1 MNNKE
6 NGFSLVK
13 WFSASLL
20 CLALGG
26 CQTFVPTPAL
36 DQRFP
41 EPTLR
46 SDLSRMVLD
55 PRTEPR
61 IPATIIEDVP
71 STPTALLPGPHMPL
85 TLKDVLYTTLGNNLD
100 IRISELSR
108 QISRDQI
115 EQAQGIYD
123 VVARLSTEFQHS
135 LGGSRSY
142 SEDTRTRS
150 WSTSRDVALLASLSQ
165 LMPSGGVASLAYS
178 INRTG
183 SISQS
188 RRKANG
194 EHTESESKSI
204 RYLRA
209 LTAGV
214 RQPLLRGFGPA
225 VTNAPIKI
233 AQAQAVISLEAFR
246 QQVMVE
252 LNQALKA
259 YWDLVFAMNNFDVQK
274 LSLSQAQD
282 LLRINTIKYE
292 TGMSPQTDVL
302 QAQAQVASREELVI
316 RASQQIQNV
325 MDLLKFSMNIPK
337 DSAQWGIQFIPQ
349 QKPGFFETD
358 FDEEEAIAEA
368 LVKQPLVRQA
378 LLGQEINEINR
389 ITAKNNQLPG
399 LDFTA
404 TLGGV
409 SPMADESYEMDNYS
423 VGLEFE
429 YPLQN
434 RAARARYR
442 QALARVDQGSI
453 SIEQARQRVIQ
464 SVRLTLRDIETARER
479 IDITQSAVEYE
490 TAKLQAEKTRYDVG
504 ISTSFQVLQFQ
515 EDFATAQVNYL
526 RAVVDYNKSLLDFE
540 LARGTMLETFG
551 VEIEEYGLR
560 AGGPKKP

>member
-1 MNNKE
+1 
-6 NGFSLVK
+6 
-13 WFSASLL
+13 
-20 CLALGG
+20 
-26 CQTFVPTPAL
+26 
-36 DQRFP
+36 
-41 EPTLR
+41 
-46 SDLSRMVLD
+46 
-55 PRTEPR
+55 
-61 IPATIIEDVP
+61 
-71 STPTALLPGPHMPL
+71 
-85 TLKDVLYTTLGNNLD
+85 
-100 IRISELSR
+100 
-108 QISRDQI
+108 
-115 EQAQGIYD
+115 
-123 VVARLSTEFQHS
+123 VARLSTEFQHS

-282 LLRINTIKYE
+282 LLIINTIKYE